1 MKHPAHV
8 PKTLQSTLEEK
19 LKLETSIRY
28 IDTKTSKQHCS
39 WSSKGIPYKLS
50 FITVTASKFMT
61 KWKII

>member
-8 PKTLQSTLEEK
+8 PKTLQSTLEEE
-19 LKLETSIRY
+19 LKLQTSIQY

-39 WSSKGIPYKLS
+39 WSSKEIPYKLS
-50 FITVTASKFMT
+50 LITVMASKFMT